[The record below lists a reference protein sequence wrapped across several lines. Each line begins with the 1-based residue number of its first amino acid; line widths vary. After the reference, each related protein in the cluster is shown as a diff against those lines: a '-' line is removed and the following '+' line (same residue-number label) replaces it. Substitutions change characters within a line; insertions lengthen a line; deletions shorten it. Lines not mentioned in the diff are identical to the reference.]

1 MNWLNN
7 YLMQNDNLLYNFYYQ
22 WWKNIDKSIFL
33 LITLL
38 FSIGLFFSLVSTSL
52 IASDKLNTNSY
63 FFFFKHLIYICI
75 GIFIIFI
82 FSSINTEQLFKYSI
96 ILFFISLISLFLVP
110 IIGVEVK
117 GSKRW
122 IDLFFLPRFQPIEI
136 VKPFLIIILTTI
148 LCSNKI
154 SNLYS
159 KYLLSIFIVTIVSFL
174 LIMQPDIGQTLLII
188 FSWVILIFTSGINI
202 FFLFGFSLFLL
213 IFFISLITY
222 FPKFEYIRSRIF
234 SFFDRDL
241 GTHNFQSDKAIES
254 ITSGGFFGK
263 GIGEGVLKNRVPEAH
278 TDYIISV
285 ISEEF
290 GVIAIIL
297 ILLMFLVLIYMVFK
311 KINYEKSEKI
321 KLVLIGCVSLILMQ
335 VTIHVGVNI
344 RLFPTTG
351 MTLPFLSYG
360 GSSIISISILSGIIL
375 NLTKRKINQ

>member
-1 MNWLNN
+1 
-7 YLMQNDNLLYNFYYQ
+7 MQNDSLLYKFYYQ

-33 LITLL
+33 LITL
-38 FSIGLFFSLVSTSL
+38 FFMIGLFFSLVSTSL

-75 GIFIIFI
+75 GISIIFI
-82 FSSINTEQLFKYSI
+82 FSSINTDQLFKYSI

-110 IIGVEVK
+110 IIGAEVK

-136 VKPFLIIILTTI
+136 LKPFLIVILATI
-148 LCSNKI
+148 LCSKRI
-154 SNLYS
+154 SNLYL
-159 KYLLSIFIVTIVSFL
+159 KYLVSIFIISIISLL

-188 FSWVILIFTSGINI
+188 FSWAVLIFTSGINI
-202 FFLFGFSLFLL
+202 FFLFGFFLFVLSLLTYL
-213 IFFISLITY
+213 IIY
-222 FPKFEYIRSRIF
+222 VPKFDYIQGRIF
-234 SFFDRDL
+234 SFFDRET

-263 GIGEGVLKNRVPEAH
+263 GIGEGTLKNRVPEAH
-278 TDYIISV
+278 SDYIISV

-290 GVIAIIL
+290 GVVAIIL
-297 ILLMFLVLIYMVFK
+297 ILLLFLVFIYMVFK

-321 KLVLIGCVSLILMQ
+321 KLVLIGCISLILMQ
-335 VTIHVGVNI
+335 TSIHVGVNI

-360 GSSIISISILSGIIL
+360 GSSIVSISILSGIIL
-375 NLTKRKINQ
+375 NLTKRKINY